1 MLEVAVIVLAVFS
14 VLLAAACGW
23 LILSQRHLAA
33 LQAERDAV
41 RDQRLKELSKRL
53 DTYLTGSVRMG
64 EELYELRRVVAP
76 LPDKLT
82 QIEQRDPSSLSFT
95 QAARLAG
102 MAGLRA
108 PIDAVARYEAANPAI
123 QVTLIE
129 PVREFMTCPFT
140 NLYLGGLRTLEQQSH
155 NYDELR
161 ALGVTV
167 VHDYADAVD
176 AQKQTV
182 KVAGGQTFAPRIGLW
197 HRG

>member
-14 VLLAAACGW
+14 VLLAATCGW

-102 MAGLRA
+102 MGASVDDLTQSCGLSKA
-108 PIDAVARYEAANPAI
+108 EA
-123 QVTLIE
+123 
-129 PVREFMTCPFT
+129 
-140 NLYLGGLRTLEQQSH
+140 
-155 NYDELR
+155 ELVSKLHH
-161 ALGVTV
+161 AKHPTS
-167 VHDYADAVD
+167 
-176 AQKQTV
+176 
-182 KVAGGQTFAPRIGLW
+182 
-197 HRG
+197 